1 MALAMLTAVFANGSR
16 FEVVAWQEDF
26 ESGAPGWSHYDGMG
40 SPNNWHIYDN
50 GDQHGN
56 VWWMGNP
63 DLATGTNIGGY
74 LNSQY
79 LVLDTPARMIDA
91 TNATL
96 TFSLRYKVEAIAGA
110 TAPYNGWDA
119 CNVRYSS
126 NDGPWIPLTGT
137 PAYNMTS
144 SFAFGDEHGE
154 GANIPGWGGAQT
166 AWVNATFDLSAQAGR
181 NVRIRFAFASD
192 PAYDTESDRT
202 MFGMMVDDISFGGY
216 TNNGVDDGQMTWAS
230 MVNPGPDL
238 WHIATV
244 TDAPSPTHIMACQN
258 AALTYEP
265 NMMNYLESPSITL
278 PSSGD
283 ISVDFMIKSDFT
295 DTSAW
300 PDQEYFGFWISPDN
314 GLTWN
319 YMSNPYADPALD
331 NYVFT
336 GAAAEWTTWSEG
348 WGYEGLI
355 SDFAGQTIKLR
366 WVFRADDDT
375 PIGAGIVIDDVKI
388 YNDLFVAPPENL
400 AGVVTGNTVALSWAA
415 PGSGGG
421 GGEPGWLTYS
431 AEPNGNSIGTNGVA
445 DFDVAA
451 KWDPVGATN
460 SIYPY
465 IGMNIT
471 KIQFVPMSA
480 DATYAARIWTGG
492 TAVLAVDQAVT
503 NPVIGQWNEVILTT
517 PHTIQ
522 AATQLMAGFRCN
534 STLGYP
540 AGCDEG
546 PQVEGY
552 GNMMRWNN
560 VWQPLT
566 TVLATATYN
575 WNIKIYVADAA
586 GREYVMGE
594 LPQNY
599 QAPTSN
605 LDASI
610 VTRDRDVT
618 AYKVFRN
625 NVLLAE
631 VPGTQLTY
639 TDTNVPGGVQNYTVT
654 ALFGTYE
661 SLASNV
667 ASVFVYPAS
676 YVELGYDDG
685 TPELGYNV
693 GPTKRMGVKF
703 TYPHTVL
710 VKNAKVYVHTVGSA
724 NMIFHLFDA
733 SGGDGMPGV
742 QLAQYQ
748 LASASIVQGWNTIT
762 WPTEVTIADG
772 AFYITILE
780 TANASAIGMDT
791 NSNGHSYK
799 KIGTA
804 WEPVTE
810 GEVMIH
816 AIFDTAVSNEDD
828 VTPVIVLDANNYPNP
843 FNPETTIS
851 FALPTSGATSLKIF
865 NLKGQLVRSL
875 VNRDMAAGTQ
885 RVVWNGMDDNNR
897 PVSSGLYFY
906 QVSNAG
912 KSITR
917 KMLLAK

>member
-1 MALAMLTAVFANGSR
+1 MLTAVFANGSR

-26 ESGAPGWSHYDGMG
+26 ESGAPGWTHYDGMG
-40 SPNNWHIYDN
+40 SPNNWHIYNN
-50 GDQHGN
+50 GDQHEN

-63 DLATGTNIGGY
+63 NLATGNNIGGY

-96 TFSLRYKVEAIAGA
+96 TFSLRYKMEATAGA
-110 TAPYNGWDA
+110 EAPYNGWDA

-126 NDGPWIPLTGT
+126 NGGPWVPFSGT

-154 GANIPGWGGAQT
+154 GPNIPGWGGAQT
-166 AWVNATFDLSAQAGR
+166 TWVNASFDLSSQVGR

-192 PAYDTESDRT
+192 PAYDTTSDRT

-216 TNNGVDDGQMTWAS
+216 TNDGVNDGQMTWAS
-230 MVNPGPDL
+230 MVSAGPDL
-238 WHIATV
+238 WHIAV
-244 TDAPSPTHIMACQN
+244 AADAPSPTHIMACQN
-258 AALTYEP
+258 ASNTYEM
-265 NMMNYLESPSITL
+265 NMMNYLESPSIVL

-283 ISVDFMIKSDFT
+283 IKVDFMAKSDFT
-295 DTSAW
+295 DNSAW

-314 GLTWN
+314 GITWN
-319 YMSNPYADPALD
+319 YMSNPYDDPELD
-331 NYVFT
+331 DYVFT
-336 GAAAEWTTWSEG
+336 GAANQWTPWSEG

-366 WVFRADDDT
+366 WVFRADDDA
-375 PIGAGIVIDDVKI
+375 PIGAGFIIDDVKI

-400 AGVVTGNTVALSWAA
+400 AGVVTGNSVALTWAA
-415 PGSGGG
+415 PGTGG
-421 GGEPGWLTYS
+421 GGEPGWLKYDNDVIQT
-431 AEPNGNSIGTNGVA
+431 SIGTGVNPS

-451 KWDPVGATN
+451 KWDPMGEHGISPWV
-460 SIYPY
+460 
-465 IGMNIT
+465 GMNIT
-471 KIQFVPMSA
+471 KIQYYPMA
-480 DATYAARIWTGG
+480 DTCTYAVRIWTGAAS
-492 TAVLAVDQAVT
+492 TLVVDQPHV
-503 NPVIGQWNEVILTT
+503 PVIDQWNEVVLTT
-517 PHTIQ
+517 PWTIPSG
-522 AATQLMAGFRCN
+522 TIVMAGYRCN
-534 STLGYP
+534 EVRGFP
-540 AGCDEG
+540 ASCDSG
-546 PQVEGY
+546 PAVDGY
-552 GNMMRWNN
+552 GNMMRFNN
-560 VWQPLT
+560 AWT
-566 TVLATATYN
+566 TLSTLIPTSTFN
-575 WNIKIYVADAA
+575 WHIRVYVQDAL
-586 GREYVMGE
+586 GREYVLGQD
-594 LPQNY
+594 LPNNTQIASGTLSAA
-599 QAPTSN
+599 AP
-605 LDASI
+605 I
-610 VTRDRDVT
+610 TRDRDVT

-625 NVLLAE
+625 DVLLAE

-676 YVELGYDDG
+676 YVELGYDDS
-685 TPELGYNV
+685 TPELGFNV

-703 TYPHTVL
+703 SYPHTVV
-710 VKNAKVYVHTVGSA
+710 VKNAKAYVHTVGSA

-733 SGGDGMPGV
+733 SGENGMPGV

-748 LASASIVQGWNTIT
+748 LPAASVVQGWNTIT
-762 WPTEVTIADG
+762 WPTDVTIANG
-772 AFYITILE
+772 TFYITILE

-791 NSNGHSYK
+791 ATNGHSYK
-799 KIGTA
+799 KITTA
-804 WEPVTE
+804 WEPITE

-828 VTPVIVLDANNYPNP
+828 VAPVIVLDANNYPNP

-851 FALPTSGATSLKIF
+851 FSLPTSGATSLQIF

-885 RVVWNGMDDNNR
+885 RVVWNGMDDNNN

-906 QVSNAG
+906 QVNNAG